1 MKTRNIATMATA
13 TLALAF
19 TASPALASSD
29 EVHTKMVDYA
39 DLNLSSPEGQE
50 RLERRI
56 ESAARSVCSV
66 YENRIGTRL
75 RSPELDACL
84 ANARAGAKKQVAT
97 IMSDQRRGG

>member
-1 MKTRNIATMATA
+1 MKTRNFATMATA
-13 TLALAF
+13 TLALAM
-19 TASPALASSD
+19 TASPAFAGSA

-39 DLNLSSPEGQE
+39 DLNLASPAGQK
-50 RLERRI
+50 RLEQRI
-56 ESAARSVCSV
+56 EAAARSVCSV
-66 YENRIGTRL
+66 HENRIGTRL

>member
-1 MKTRNIATMATA
+1 MKTRNIAAMAA
-13 TLALAF
+13 TTFALAF
-19 TASPALASSD
+19 TASPALADDS

-66 YENRIGTRL
+66 HENRSGTRL

-84 ANARAGAKKQVAT
+84 ANARAGAKKQVAS
-97 IMSDQRRGG
+97 IMTDQRRGG